1 VSEERCER
9 TDLPVSMCAHCL
21 GHADDVT
28 QAEPRHY
35 PTGDTESIPC
45 TTAQFESRCPY
56 CEGTIFPGDPIYR
69 PSGVWVCEECS

>member
-21 GHADDVT
+21 GHADVIA
-28 QAEPRHY
+28 QAEPRYY
-35 PTGDTESIPC
+35 PTESVPQ

-56 CEGTIFPGDPIYR
+56 CDGTIFPGDLIYR
-69 PSGVWVCEECS
+69 PQGIWVCEECS